1 MRASNAAKIVLKKF
15 ASAAVDKMRSDSYS
29 GRPFVMK
36 ISSFISKHFVG
47 AVALAAILTTT
58 TRAAD
63 PTPVKDIRIIL
74 HTSKGDIEGTLF
86 ASKVP
91 MTVANYL
98 NLAKQGLYDNVVF
111 HRVIPDFMIQG
122 GDPTGTGMGD
132 RGYKFGDEFDPSLKH
147 SKPGIFSMANAGPGT
162 NGCQFFITHVPTP
175 HLDGKHSVFG
185 EVTKGQDVVNKI
197 AKGDKITS
205 IAILDPTDDLFAAQ
219 AANIAKWNAALKK

>member
-1 MRASNAAKIVLKKF
+1 
-15 ASAAVDKMRSDSYS
+15 
-29 GRPFVMK
+29 MK
-36 ISSFISKHFVG
+36 IPTFIHQIIAG
-47 AVALAAILTTT
+47 TVALAAINHT

-74 HTSKGDIEGTLF
+74 HTSKGDIEGTIF

-91 MTVANYL
+91 MTAANYL
-98 NLAKQGLYDNVVF
+98 NLAKQGLYDGITF
-111 HRVIPDFMIQG
+111 HRVIPNFMIQG
-122 GDPTGTGMGD
+122 GDPTGTGSGD
-132 RGYKFGDEFDPSLKH
+132 RGYKFGDEIDPSLKH

-197 AKGDKITS
+197 AMGDKITK
-205 IAILDPTDDLFAAQ
+205 IDVLDPTDDLFKAQ
-219 AANIAKWNAALKK
+219 SANLEKWNAAIKK